1 MKEKQEEEKQD
12 SAANNFFR
20 IITGRIHRTKKMP
33 MTKTLLEYKPCSE
46 RYYTK
51 SAKEHLNVPENPQSY
66 LQHCIFAI
74 NSSILIF
81 AGILG
86 VIHAIIP
93 NLFPFV
99 TSEIV
104 AKSCKKM
111 IRIESSQT
119 RTENIFQNI

>member
-1 MKEKQEEEKQD
+1 MIEK
-12 SAANNFFR
+12 
-20 IITGRIHRTKKMP
+20 
-33 MTKTLLEYKPCSE
+33 
-46 RYYTK
+46 YYTK

-66 LQHCIFAI
+66 LQHCIFAMV

-111 IRIESSQT
+111 IQSNRHKPELREHLSKYIKDEYL
-119 RTENIFQNI
+119 

>member
-1 MKEKQEEEKQD
+1 M
-12 SAANNFFR
+12 F
-20 IITGRIHRTKKMP
+20 
-33 MTKTLLEYKPCSE
+33 E

-66 LQHCIFAI
+66 IQHGTFAMV
-74 NSSILIF
+74 NSSILIL

-93 NLFPFV
+93 NLFPFT

-104 AKSCKKM
+104 VKSFKKLVDSKRHTPELRKHM
-111 IRIESSQT
+111 PSGYLRDEHL
-119 RTENIFQNI
+119 